1 MRLNVNGKGMQVSEY
16 LYGIAEKKAMKLDR
30 YFKPNTQMDIM
41 LSIEH
46 GMHICEVTVPFKD
59 VVLRTEE
66 ATGDMYNSIDA
77 SLKKLERKIR
87 KHRTK
92 LEKRIHDGAYDFT
105 DSMYEEYEYL
115 ADIDAKIVKRKT
127 FPAKPMDIEEAEMQ
141 MELLGHSFFVF
152 FNSDTDE
159 VNVLYKRKDGNLG
172 LIEPEYE

>member
-1 MRLNVNGKGMQVSEY
+1 MRLNVNGKGMQVSNY
-16 LYGIAEKKAMKLDR
+16 LYGIAEKKAMKLEC
-30 YFKPNTQMDIM
+30 YFKPNTEMNIM

-59 VVLRTEE
+59 VVLRAEE

-92 LEKRIHDGAYDFT
+92 LEKRIYDGAYDFN
-105 DSMYEEYEYL
+105 DPIYDDEDYVDEEV
-115 ADIDAKIVKRKT
+115 KIVKRKS
-127 FPAKPMDIEEAEMQ
+127 FPIKPMDVEEASMQ

-152 FNSDTDE
+152 FNSETEE
-159 VNVLYKRKDGNLG
+159 VNVLYKRKDGDLG
-172 LIEPEYE
+172 LIEPEYD